1 MKPFVLGNLVSTGDL
16 VEVAVLGRRVVLSS
30 QAKARLR
37 SSRRV
42 VESAAAGREPVY
54 GVNTGFGELSC
65 VAIPK
70 DKLWLLQRNLVLSHA
85 AGVGEIMPSDEARG
99 LMFLRANELS
109 RGYSGCRPQ
118 VPALMA
124 DLLNAGASP
133 VVPSRGSV
141 GASGDLAPMAAMA
154 LALIGEGEL
163 TLKGRRQA
171 SSAVLNRLGLK
182 PLRLEAKEGLS
193 LLNGTQAMQSVGG
206 FALYRA
212 FHVFSAVQ
220 IAGAMSLEALAGT
233 PGPLDPALHSLK
245 PHFGQGRAAE
255 QLRKLLAGSS
265 IRESHRYDDPR
276 TQDPYSLRCMP
287 QVHGAAA
294 DVLANSVMTLT
305 MEMAS
310 VTDNPVVAENR
321 IVSGGNF
328 HGQALSFAF
337 DAAAAATAAL
347 ANISERRVFQ
357 LLAGQAPGLKPFL
370 ARDPGVESGW
380 MIAQYTAAALV
391 SENKAL
397 AHPASCDSV
406 PTSAFREDFVSM
418 GMNAALKLK
427 KIVWNAAQVAGIE
440 FLCAA
445 QGVESRRPLKPGR
458 GVARALELLRRRIP
472 SVEGDAVLGPRLEAA
487 RELILDGYFMEV
499 LS

>member
-1 MKPFVLGNLVSTGDL
+1 MKPFILGNLVSLGDL
-16 VEVAVLGRRVVLSS
+16 VEVAVLGRRAVLG
-30 QAKARLR
+30 AHARARLK
-37 SSRRV
+37 SSRRI
-42 VESAAAGREPVY
+42 VEEAASSHEPVY
-54 GVNTGFGELSC
+54 GINTGFGELSG
-65 VAIPK
+65 VSIPK
-70 DKLWLLQRNLVLSHA
+70 EKLWLLQKNLVLSHA
-85 AGVGEIMPSDEARG
+85 VGVGEPLPEDEARG
-99 LMFLRANELS
+99 VLFLRANELA

-124 DLLNAGASP
+124 DLLNAGAAP
-133 VVPSRGSV
+133 VIPSRGSV
-141 GASGDLAPMAAMA
+141 GASGDLAPMASMA

-163 TLKGRRQA
+163 FFRGRRQA
-171 SSAVLNRLGLK
+171 SSAVLRRLGLK

-206 FALYRA
+206 FALHRA

-220 IAGAMSLEALAGT
+220 IAGAMSLDALAGT
-233 PGPLDPALHSLK
+233 PDPLEPALHALK

-255 QLRKLLAGSS
+255 QLRMLLAKSE
-265 IRESHRYDDPR
+265 IRESHREDDPR

-294 DVLANSVMTLT
+294 DVLSNAVMTVT
-305 MEMAS
+305 TEMAS

-321 IVSGGNF
+321 ILSGGNF
-328 HGQALSFAF
+328 HGQPLSFAF
-337 DAAAAATAAL
+337 DSAAAAMAAL

-380 MIAQYTAAALV
+380 MIAQYTAAALA

-397 AHPASCDSV
+397 AHPASCDSI

-440 FLCAA
+440 MLCAA
-445 QGVESRRPLKPGR
+445 QGIEARAPLKPGR
-458 GVARALELLRRRIP
+458 GVARALELLRRRVP
-472 SVEGDAVLGPRLEAA
+472 ASSRDEVLGPRLELA
-487 RELILDGYFMEV
+487 RDLILDGYFMEV